1 MSGLPPEQRAGFSPE
16 QNFFRDPNDPS
27 KQNPKGSPFTNAFS
41 GFIRKGAA
49 EGTLKGTK
57 APAPKAPSEPPAS
70 AAPKGRVPSGK
81 RARKHNV
88 RRG

>member
-16 QNFFRDPNDPS
+16 QNFFQGSEADRN
-27 KQNPKGSPFTNAFS
+27 NPMTRVFT
-41 GFIRKGAA
+41 GMYRKGIS
-49 EGTLKGTK
+49 EGAFKNRTVDK
-57 APAPKAPSEPPAS
+57 PKAPSEPPAS
-70 AAPKGRVPSGK
+70 AASKGRATSGK